1 MSPDLCLSLA
11 ELVWIIIIA
20 YNSNIT
26 MNIDMCF
33 CGAFEQWTNQNGQQW
48 VYTTASIKWQCG
60 ITYIHFPKT
69 SQEEIRAYVPKF
81 SFLHWIKRWKE
92 PSCPQSPGLGI
103 WRILEVSDC
112 GFGSWSWWEGV
123 YNVPNNL
130 FSAIQLFTLNKNVK
144 TTPMSWTG
152 DLEDSGGPWLEFRFL
167 IMMGRGL

>member
-1 MSPDLCLSLA
+1 MQCNNNNITKTKAKTKTKTKTNTNKRPKPLPNQNQILMSPDLCLSLA

-81 SFLHWIKRWKE
+81 SFLHWIKRCKE
-92 PSCPQSPGLGI
+92 PSCPRSPGLGF
-103 WRILEVSDC
+103 WRTLEVPDW
-112 GFGSWSWWEGV
+112 GFGSWLWWGWV
-123 YNVPNNL
+123 
-130 FSAIQLFTLNKNVK
+130 
-144 TTPMSWTG
+144 
-152 DLEDSGGPWLEFRFL
+152 
-167 IMMGRGL
+167 